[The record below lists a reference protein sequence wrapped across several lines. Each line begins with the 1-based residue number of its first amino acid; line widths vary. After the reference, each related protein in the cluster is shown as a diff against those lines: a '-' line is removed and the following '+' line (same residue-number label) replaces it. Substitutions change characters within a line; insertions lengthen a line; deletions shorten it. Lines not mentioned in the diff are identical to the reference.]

1 MAWTCHNLIHVSLAF
16 FYHWQRLRGLRN
28 RSGDMISND
37 FLQEVS
43 RAWDVFTR
51 TGRVSSAV
59 VRVEVARSWQR
70 CHQLKLDPRAPKPPV
85 KLNARQLAALREEN
99 RLFRETALP
108 FMEFLCNA
116 VRSTGFILVLT
127 DRHSVVLELFGDDD
141 VLQMARSN
149 NFVPGS
155 SRAEEEVGTNGISLA
170 LSEQR
175 PMQLTGA
182 EHFNH
187 RHHHWTCASAPV
199 FGADSQL
206 LGTVT
211 LSGPSVN
218 AQRHTLGMV
227 ISAAEAIHDRL
238 CERAADQHRSRIDA
252 MLSSILTMMS
262 EAIITIDGAAL
273 VTNVNPTAARMLDIR
288 LEQVVGKSVLQL
300 FPGNLELMGILE
312 VGRESGPIEV
322 IAEDGNRRTHFI
334 VTPFVLKSAGA
345 TQGAVLALR
354 ERKEFLNEVREFS
367 GFEAVYRFEN
377 LIGHSPALLKQIELA
392 RVTARQNTRILITGE
407 TGTGKELFAQAIHN
421 ASPRSQGPFVAI
433 NCAAI
438 PRELLESE
446 LFGYKSGAFTGSRKG
461 GQIGKFELADGGTL
475 FLDEVNQMP
484 LDLQA
489 KLLRVLQDGFITRL
503 GDSRPIRI
511 DVRIVA
517 ATNEDLYEKSR
528 NGLFRSDLYFRL
540 SVVEINLPA
549 LRERNGDIALLAEHI
564 LAGLSA
570 KLDKGTLK
578 LSTAAK
584 ELLGCYPWSGN
595 VRELENVLEMAAIVC
610 DGDALEP
617 AHLAY
622 RMKNVPAEARVGA
635 VETISGAAS
644 LREAEIDLIRT
655 AMKQYHGNIALVSR
669 KLKISR
675 STIYRRMKEH
685 GIIKSFHLG

>member
-1 MAWTCHNLIHVSLAF
+1 MS
-16 FYHWQRLRGLRN
+16 
-28 RSGDMISND
+28 SND
-37 FLQEVS
+37 NLQAMS
-43 RAWDVFTR
+43 RAWEVFAR
-51 TGRVSSAV
+51 TGKVTSEVIRP
-59 VRVEVARSWQR
+59 EVARSWQR
-70 CHQLKLDPRAPKPPV
+70 CYQLKLDPRAPKAPV
-85 KLNARQLAALREEN
+85 KLNAHQLAALREEN
-99 RLFRETALP
+99 QVFRETALP

-116 VRSTGFILVLT
+116 VRDTGFILVLT
-127 DRHSVVLELFGDDD
+127 DRNSVVLELFGDDE

-155 SRAEEEVGTNGISLA
+155 SRAEYEVGTNGISLA
-170 LSEQR
+170 LSEHK
-175 PMQLTGA
+175 PIQLTGA
-182 EHFNH
+182 EHFNY

-199 FGADSQL
+199 FGADNQL

-273 VTNVNPTAARMLDIR
+273 VTNVNPTAAKMLDVHP
-288 LEQVVGKSVLQL
+288 EQAVGKSVLQL
-300 FPGNLELMGILE
+300 FPGNPQLMEILS
-312 VGRESGPIEV
+312 GARETGPIEV
-322 IAEDGNRRTHFI
+322 MAESSKGRTHFV

-367 GFEAVYRFEN
+367 GFEAAYRFEN
-377 LIGHSPALLKQIELA
+377 LIGHSPALRQQIELA
-392 RVTARQNTRILITGE
+392 RAAARQNTRILISGE

-446 LFGYKSGAFTGSRKG
+446 LFGYKGGAFTGSRKS

-503 GDSRPIRI
+503 GDSKPIRI
-511 DVRIVA
+511 DVRIIA

-540 SVVEINLPA
+540 SVVELNLPA
-549 LRERNGDIALLAEHI
+549 LRERGDDMILLAEHM
-564 LAGLSA
+564 LAGLSE
-570 KLDKGTLK
+570 KLDKGALK
-578 LSTAAK
+578 LSVAAK
-584 ELLGCYPWSGN
+584 ALLRRYPWSGN

-610 DGDALEP
+610 DGDVLEP

-622 RMKNVPAEARVGA
+622 RMKQVS
-635 VETISGAAS
+635 VETRSDAPTVSAS
-644 LREAEIDLIRT
+644 ASPLKEAEIDLIRN
-655 AMKQYHGNIALVSR
+655 AMKQYHGNIALVAR
-669 KLKISR
+669 QLKISR

-685 GIIKSFHLG
+685 GIIKSFQIG